1 MLVEV
6 EAEQAGQQLAGSRPP
21 DEVGQ
26 DPAQEERREQATQD
40 PRDAGRRLLSRVLP
54 GADRV
59 SEGRRGGGEW
69 GSRAQAPG
77 VATCRRCEWSLR
89 VGPAGPGSV
98 TTCLDSPRIQGPP
111 PRPLI
116 LLQSASSRGWAPATC
131 PAFSSTPQVLTTP
144 PLGSDPAPRDCT
156 RGPAP

>member
-98 TTCLDSPRIQGPP
+98 TTCLDTPRIQGPP

-116 LLQSASSRGWAPATC
+116 LLQSASSRGWVNNHHWKSQGVGAVSWLC
-131 PAFSSTPQVLTTP
+131 FSLNTMTSFFSVFMM
-144 PLGSDPAPRDCT
+144 
-156 RGPAP
+156 